1 MLFYIQWVYKRL
13 RMSIEKT
20 FAELLVY
27 YRSKADLSQEDLAN
41 KSGVSKIQIA
51 RYETGKGSAPR
62 LRTVMKLADALDIS
76 IDDLGY
82 RSSPRVQTISA
93 PVEKGQSWMLVV
105 DDLMNMLIKENKL
118 TENDRYGFQ
127 IDTGDNDKKVTVTL
141 LMKK

>member
-1 MLFYIQWVYKRL
+1 MNTDK
-13 RMSIEKT
+13 S
-20 FAELLVY
+20 FAELLRY
-27 YRSKADLSQEDLAN
+27 WRSKAGISQEELAK

-51 RYETGKGSAPR
+51 KYETNKSNPR
-62 LRTVMKLADALDIS
+62 LKAIMKLADALDIS

-93 PVEKGQSWMLVV
+93 PVEKGQSWMLVI